1 MYEIY
6 ISFTSKFLKTNE
18 NSNPLSENFLVI
30 VLNIKNKSKALQLYY
45 LEFYLHFVIK
55 VSYI

>member
-30 VLNIKNKSKALQLYY
+30 VLNIKNKNKTLRLYY
-45 LEFYLHFVIK
+45 SEFYLHFVIK